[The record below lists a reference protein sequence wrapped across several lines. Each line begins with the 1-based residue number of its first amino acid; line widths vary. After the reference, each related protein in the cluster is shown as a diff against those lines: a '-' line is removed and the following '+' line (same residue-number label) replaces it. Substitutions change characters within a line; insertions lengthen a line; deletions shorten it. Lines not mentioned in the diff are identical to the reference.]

1 MALPKIDPIETEFE
15 IPVKEGTVE
24 VKKGKQGR
32 GPDKGNRAPAGF
44 RKAVEEIA
52 QIIFSKT
59 RISVEGAARSVVP
72 SIPRLL
78 QEIGEDIRTGSVEKF
93 KVSIEKL
100 ENIVNKLGLD
110 LGKYNKDLA
119 NFLKQRQEN
128 LIKSEERIY
137 EIREKGA
144 KAEIN
149 QITGQIDYL
158 SREEIK
164 QRRDTLKETLIEL
177 KVLEKEKNKQE
188 KQLQESRFLSEEEI
202 ESKKKFVSMSYEA
215 IKNLQTTK
223 ETLMKTLN
231 IQSEEDLPSTG
242 FFSGFGRGSRN
253 RDRGGGEGIRGYVPS
268 FIMDIGD
275 AFTQQITG
283 FFEPLRTLKDI
294 FLDILKP
301 LKIFKTLLGPIVT
314 SMKGLL
320 IQLGRQIKTGIA
332 LVAVNLMR
340 ILTDKKV
347 LLALLGIGAFF
358 GIKNAIQGTG
368 TKNLNKRSDELDK
381 QGKSIQAENIKQMGS
396 ESPEYIGSDGQKQLK
411 FGEAQTIEQIDERR
425 NFPFKT
431 QGKDPSTIPGTY
443 AYKMK
448 ELRSEDRT
456 TRANIAT
463 NATVS
468 NVQTQNSSAVTNLS
482 TGDVSNSKNAWF
494 NQVGS
499 F

>member
-32 GPDKGNRAPAGF
+32 GPDRGSRAPAGF
-44 RKAVEEIA
+44 KKVVEEIA

-72 SIPRLL
+72 SIPRML

-93 KVSIEKL
+93 KISLEKL

-137 EIREKGA
+137 EIREQGA

-164 QRRDTLKETLIEL
+164 QRRETLRETLIEM
-177 KVLEKEKNKQE
+177 KQLEKEKTKQE
-188 KQLQESRFLSEEEI
+188 KKLQESRFLSEEEI
-202 ESKKKFVSMSYEA
+202 ESKKKFVSMSYDTL
-215 IKNLQTTK
+215 KTMQTQK
-223 ETLMKTLN
+223 ETLMRTLN

-242 FFSGFGRGSRN
+242 FFSGFGKGN

-332 LVAVNLMR
+332 LVAVNLLR

-358 GIKNAIQGTG
+358 GIKNAIKGKGTE
-368 TKNLNKRSDELDK
+368 NLNKRSDELDK

-396 ESPEYIGSDGQKQLK
+396 ERPEYIGSDGQKQLK

>member
-137 EIREKGA
+137 EIREQGA

-215 IKNLQTTK
+215 IKNLQTNK

-275 AFTQQITG
+275 SFKQQITG
-283 FFEPLRTLKDI
+283 FFEPLLMLKDI
-294 FLDILKP
+294 FLDIMKP
-301 LKIFKTLLGPIVT
+301 LRIFKTLLTPIIT
-314 SMKGLL
+314 GMRKL
-320 IQLGRQIKTGIA
+320 IAVIGRQIMTGLA
-332 LVAVNLMR
+332 LVAVNLLR
-340 ILTDKKV
+340 LLTDKKV
-347 LLALLGIGAFF
+347 LIGLAALAAIF
-358 GIKNAIQGTG
+358 GLKKLQDKFKDGPEGPKKGSAGDIAGEAAGFDEMNNLPEAESKGSERIKNSGT
-368 TKNLNKRSDELDK
+368 NVV
-381 QGKSIQAENIKQMGS
+381 
-396 ESPEYIGSDGQKQLK
+396 
-411 FGEAQTIEQIDERR
+411 
-425 NFPFKT
+425 
-431 QGKDPSTIPGTY
+431 
-443 AYKMK
+443 
-448 ELRSEDRT
+448 RT
-456 TRANIAT
+456 TENYDFINKKFKNVDTVESRTRNADVLGSSGVTGNKT
-463 NATVS
+463 NVGLNTSVS
-468 NVQTQNSSAVTNLS
+468 NIQSSNSNSTTNLS